1 MVAALAAVHII
12 RSYAGLMEARVSELE
27 TFAGRVAHDMR
38 APLSA
43 IGLTL
48 DLVRRTQPI
57 APELRGMVDRG
68 GKTVRRMGDLIE
80 GLLVF
85 ALAGAQPSPRET
97 ADARTIVGEVVDGLK
112 PSAEE
117 MKIHLE
123 IARVDPCKV
132 ACSPGVL
139 TSIVSNLL
147 GNAIKYMGDA
157 SLRLVT
163 TTVRRVGSRG
173 RIEVTD
179 TGPGISPEVQ
189 ETLFQPFVRG
199 AHQEVPGVGLG
210 LATVRRL
217 AEAHRGAVGSKSRQ
231 GGGAL
236 FWVELPIVDDASSTR
251 KLDATQAGPPSTA

>member
-1 MVAALAAVHII
+1 
-12 RSYAGLMEARVSELE
+12 MEARVSELE

-48 DLVRRTQPI
+48 DLVQRSKHTE
-57 APELRGMVDRG
+57 PELRSMVDRG
-68 GKTVRRMGDLIE
+68 GKIVRRMGDLIE

-85 ALAGAQPSPRET
+85 ALAGAKPSLQET
-97 ADARTIVGEVVDGLK
+97 ADARTIVADVVDGLQS
-112 PSAEE
+112 SAEE
-117 MKIHLE
+117 LKIHLE
-123 IARVDPCKV
+123 IARIDQFRV

-157 SLRLVT
+157 SVRLIT

-173 RIEVTD
+173 RIEVLD
-179 TGPGISPEVQ
+179 TGPGISSEVQ
-189 ETLFQPFVRG
+189 GTLFQPFVRG
-199 AHQEVPGVGLG
+199 AHREVPGVGLG

-236 FWVELPIVDDASSTR
+236 FWVELPIVDEASSARNLDAS
-251 KLDATQAGPPSTA
+251 QAGPPSLA